1 MKKLLCILCL
11 VPNLAFA
18 SYSDQVRESTTN
30 VCFDLITEQHRD
42 AKPEIKEEMKK
53 FCQRVADCLV
63 DNAPN
68 EYILTQS
75 AFLQQQF
82 MFCLQKEGADLPN
95 RYK

>member
-68 EYILTQS
+68 EYILTQPD
-75 AFLQQQF
+75 FLQQQF
-82 MFCLQKEGADLPN
+82 MFCLQKEGSALQN